1 MSFCLRAPLSR
12 TFIRRSW
19 WRYLVIE
26 ELKLVKIFDTTEELK
41 LVEIFGNRGAKG
53 GRDIWYILDQKL
65 VELS

>member
-19 WRYLVIE
+19 WRCLVIE

-53 GRDIWYILDQKL
+53 GRDIW
-65 VELS
+65 